1 MSIPQLKLKV
11 LEGEFTIHRLP
22 VKSKIPSRVY
32 ESDFFTVSKT
42 DDELSIVCDSNITL
56 QSEKSETG
64 WSCFK
69 VLGPLDFSLTGILA
83 NIASSLTESNISI
96 FAISTY
102 DTDYILVDSKK
113 VKQATRSLVASGNAD
128 GVGPR

>member
-1 MSIPQLKLKV
+1 MGTSKLKLKV
-11 LEGEFTIHRLP
+11 LKGEFTIHRFP
-22 VKSKIPSRVY
+22 AKSKIPSSVY

-42 DDELSIVCDSNITL
+42 DDEVSIVCDSSITL

-83 NIASSLTESNISI
+83 EIASSLAESNISI

-113 VKQATRSLVASGNAD
+113 VELAKGSLVASGYLIKK
-128 GVGPR
+128 